1 MKSYENIIIGAGIA
15 GCSLAYFLN
24 KSSKNTLLIDRNS
37 DVAFGAS
44 GVAGA
49 FLSPLLGKDNEF
61 KTLVKDAL
69 KFSIDFYKKE
79 FSEYLENC
87 GTLRIAKNNLD
98 DIKFQE
104 YIKFMD
110 FEFYEKNNGYFFPIG
125 SSVKPYEICKKLSN
139 DIEKLLSYE
148 VKTLEKIEDYWI
160 VNSEIKAKNIFLT
173 TGANIKL
180 IDEPY
185 FDLRAVWGQK
195 IDILSST
202 KTTHHYHK
210 ECSVSKAENTNENNR
225 YKISIGATHNRF
237 FESIKENTSYN
248 LDLKDINSI
257 NHNEKTLEIIKNDN
271 EKLLKKAND
280 IINLE
285 DVEII
290 DIKIGARAS
299 SVDYFPMIGALVD
312 SEKSIEKYPH
322 IVNGSFIKDEN
333 LIMIENLYTLNGLGG
348 RGFVLAPYLAKILTD
363 FVVDDIK
370 IDTNLTNHRLFKR
383 WAKRLRNKN

>member
-1 MKSYENIIIGAGIA
+1 MKTYEHIIIGAGIA

-24 KSSKNTLLIDRNS
+24 KSSKNTLLIDKNS

-61 KTLVKDAL
+61 KNLVTKAL
-69 KFSIDFYKKE
+69 KFSIDFYKQE

-87 GTLRIAKNNLD
+87 GTLRIPKNSLD
-98 DIKFQE
+98 DEKFQE
-104 YIKFMD
+104 YIEFMD

-125 SSVKPYEICKKLSN
+125 SSVKPYEICKKLTK

-148 VKTLEKIEDYWI
+148 VKTLEKTEDFWLI
-160 VNSEIKAKNIFLT
+160 NSEIKAKNIFLT

-202 KTTHHYHK
+202 KLFYNYHK
-210 ECSVSKAENTNENNR
+210 ECSLSKSIEENKKH
-225 YKISIGATHNRF
+225 KISIGATHNRF
-237 FESIKENTSYN
+237 EDDMSNSSFN
-248 LDLKDINSI
+248 LELKDINYI
-257 NHNEKTLEIIKNDN
+257 NHNEKTLKIVQNDTK
-271 EKLLKKAND
+271 KLLERAKD
-280 IINLE
+280 ILNLE
-285 DVEII
+285 DVEVV

-299 SVDYFPMIGALVD
+299 SVDYFPMVGELID
-312 SEKSIEKYPH
+312 SKKSFKAYPH
-322 IVNGSFIKDEN
+322 LKNGAFIKDEQ
-333 LIMIENLYTLNGLGG
+333 LSLYRNLYTLNGVGG
-348 RGFVLAPYLAKILTD
+348 RGFVLAPYLAKILSE
-363 FVVDDIK
+363 FLVNNNELPKEIL
-370 IDTNLTNHRLFKR
+370 NFRLFKR
-383 WAKRLRNKN
+383 WAKKEGKSL